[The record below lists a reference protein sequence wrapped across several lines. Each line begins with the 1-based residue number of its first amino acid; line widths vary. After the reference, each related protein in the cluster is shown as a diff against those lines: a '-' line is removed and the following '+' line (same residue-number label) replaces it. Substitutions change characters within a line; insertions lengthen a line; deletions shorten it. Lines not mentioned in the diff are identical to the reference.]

1 MDEYWAYLSS
11 PEEYLEHHGVK
22 GQKWGVRRYQNS
34 DGSLTAAGRKKR
46 GLSDGAANAVRK
58 TKTKTKGATAK
69 GVVGAIKKKIQTTKE
84 RKANEKADKA
94 KQAEAL
100 AKSEKER
107 AVALGD
113 PKGILKYR
121 ATMDDKEFNAA
132 VKRAENTNKLQGYLP
147 KKKTIVGIAK
157 DIASVTKS
165 VTDATVTAA
174 RAAKTIGDLFNDDG
188 DDGGNKG
195 NGGGRKEEKWG
206 KRERVDGKV
215 IPPDNK
221 PDTSRHYDQEV
232 DYTEKPKR
240 TYGGQISPMNTPVY
254 LLEDKYW
261 K

>member
-22 GQKWGVRRYQNS
+22 GQKWGVRRYQNP

-58 TKTKTKGATAK
+58 AKTKTKGATAK

-157 DIASVTKS
+157 DIASATKS

-174 RAAKTIGDLFNDDG
+174 RAAKTIGDLFKDDG
-188 DDGGNKG
+188 DDGGKNTDKNNNNNNNNNNPPHVKG
-195 NGGGRKEEKWG
+195 KEQKPYTG
-206 KRERVDGKV
+206 PVVD
-215 IPPDNK
+215 
-221 PDTSRHYDQEV
+221 RRYDQEV
-232 DYTEKPKR
+232 DYTKKPK
-240 TYGGQISPMNTPVY
+240 QIAMNTPVY